1 MLVQGDYSS
10 LGLVENNQLVQEGH
24 MSLALVLRTL
34 ALWAHT
40 PELVPHTLVLLV
52 HKLVLVHHTL
62 VQVGYM
68 LVQGRHRMVQAPH
81 EGVFWAHM
89 LVLMVHKLVL
99 LADNWLLAWPLECH
113 KSQEAC
119 AQDRLALV
127 LVRRAHCRWWAPVL
141 VAHTCRSHSLA
152 SRELRSL
159 TPVRRSNRTAP
170 PASSSSSCQASCGR
184 SARKC
189 TPQA

>member
-10 LGLVENNQLVQEGH
+10 LVLVENNQLVQEGH
-24 MSLALVLRTL
+24 KSLALVLRTL

-40 PELVPHTLVLLV
+40 PEPEPHTLVLLV
-52 HKLVLVHHTL
+52 HKLVQVHHTL

-68 LVQGRHRMVQAPH
+68 LVRGRHRMVQAPH
-81 EGVFWAHM
+81 EGVLWAHM

-113 KSQEAC
+113 TSQEAC
-119 AQDRLALV
+119 AQDTLALV
-127 LVRRAHCRWWAPVL
+127 LVRLAHCRLWARLL

-152 SRELRSL
+152 SMELRSL
-159 TPVRRSNRTAP
+159 TPVRRSNRTGP
-170 PASSSSSCQASCGR
+170 QASSSSSCQASCGR
-184 SARKC
+184 SSRKC

>member
-10 LGLVENNQLVQEGH
+10 LGLVENNQLVLEGH
-24 MSLALVLRTL
+24 KSLALVLRTL

-52 HKLVLVHHTL
+52 HKLV
-62 VQVGYM
+62 QVGYM

-81 EGVFWAHM
+81 EGVLWAHM

-113 KSQEAC
+113 TNQEAC

-127 LVRRAHCRWWAPVL
+127 LVRPAHCRWWAPVL

-170 PASSSSSCQASCGR
+170 PASFSSSCQASCGR